1 MGSGAGCNL
10 LVTAAKMR
18 TCSSHICRNLK
29 LTTVSGTA
37 VRKHVPAAVLH
48 LATRLGSRSTK
59 LPVFLAGPV
68 PLETE
73 VQLYHLTSR
82 RRFPAAYGGNTGLD
96 QLREKLLFQGGVVDR
111 GTLSMPEG
119 EGSKAWTVGFFS
131 CGGGGEEEY
140 LISP

>member
-10 LVTAAKMR
+10 LVTAAKMQ
-18 TCSSHICRNLK
+18 TFSSLICRNLK

-37 VRKHVPAAVLH
+37 VRKHVPAAVLY
-48 LATRLGSRSTK
+48 LATRLGSHSTK

-82 RRFPAAYGGNTGLD
+82 RHFPAAYGGNTGLN
-96 QLREKLLFQGGVVDR
+96 QLREKLLFQGWVVDR
-111 GTLSMPEG
+111 GSHSMPEG
-119 EGSKAWTVGFFS
+119 EGSKSLDSGILFWVW
-131 CGGGGEEEY
+131 GGG
-140 LISP
+140 SVQQM

>member
-1 MGSGAGCNL
+1 MQESEANL
-10 LVTAAKMR
+10 
-18 TCSSHICRNLK
+18 
-29 LTTVSGTA
+29 
-37 VRKHVPAAVLH
+37 
-48 LATRLGSRSTK
+48 RLGHSREETRPSCSAALGDRAGKPRTK

-82 RRFPAAYGGNTGLD
+82 RRFPAAYGGKAGLD

-111 GTLSMPEG
+111 GSHSMPEG

-131 CGGGGEEEY
+131 
-140 LISP
+140 